1 MKAGVILLSLV
12 MFSTTAHADTT
23 HVYECTI
30 NGERVFSDHV
40 CGDGAVERN
49 VTVTSRMDSVKL
61 SASPKPD
68 RHSKRVRTSRRSND
82 GDERRLRCAKIQ
94 KSRDALTDRMRAGFS
109 ARQDE
114 KLHDRLRKLDNEYYE
129 LRCSAVA
136 K

>member
-68 RHSKRVRTSRRSND
+68 RQHHVVPTTVMRGDYVARRFKNPEMRLPTACVQDSAHVRMKSSTTGYGNWTTNTMSYGVAQLRSD
-82 GDERRLRCAKIQ
+82 
-94 KSRDALTDRMRAGFS
+94 
-109 ARQDE
+109 
-114 KLHDRLRKLDNEYYE
+114 
-129 LRCSAVA
+129 
-136 K
+136 